1 MLKPFFS
8 NIGFYNKLMRPIN
21 TVINTNS
28 ELYKNNYQAMLEL
41 IKALDE
47 KKMESLYQGKERHL
61 QKAKSEG
68 KFTARE
74 RIDLLLDE
82 NSPFLE
88 LLPFAGIAGKNSEGG
103 STSVGGI
110 GLVNDRLIMVISN
123 VGTNKGGSV
132 NLPTLNK
139 SLRLGE
145 IAFENDLPMINLVE
159 SAGADLTEQA
169 KIFNYGGASFRD
181 ITRRSKAGI
190 ASVSVVFG
198 NSTAGG
204 AYVPGMSDYA
214 IFVKGNAKVFL
225 AGPPLVKMA
234 TNEVVDDES
243 LGGAEMH
250 SKISGVSD
258 YLAEDELDG
267 IRIAREIIANLR
279 KPDTHFIPSNNV
291 DEPLYKAEELLGI
304 VSADIKKPFEAREVI
319 ARIVDGSRF
328 SEFKPE
334 WGNTLVTGWAEI
346 HGYKVGIIANNGVLL
361 SESANKGAH
370 FIQLCNRNLTPILF
384 LQNITGFM
392 VGRTY
397 EEGAIIKN
405 GAKMINAVSN
415 SEVPSIT
422 IMMGASYG
430 AGNYAMNGRAYQ
442 PRFLFS
448 YPNSK
453 IAVMGPEQ
461 LSGVMEMIQ
470 RQAVEKMGGTYDED
484 QAKMFRAHLTGEVEK
499 QSNAFYASSQ
509 LWDDGVIDP
518 RETRNHLG
526 FCLAVVN
533 NKPITSNNQYGVF
546 RM

>member
-1 MLKPFFS
+1 MSVIATKVNTQSDLYKENYQSMLKLVEDLQA
-8 NIGFYNKLMRPIN
+8 K
-21 TVINTNS
+21 
-28 ELYKNNYQAMLEL
+28 YQEA
-41 IKALDE
+41 
-47 KKMESLYQGKERHL
+47 LYQGKERHIEKT
-61 QKAKSEG
+61 KAQG
-68 KFTARE
+68 KHTARE
-74 RIDLLLDE
+74 RIELLLDDD
-82 NSPFLE
+82 SPFME
-88 LLPFAGIAGKNSEGG
+88 LLPFAGIHGKNSEGG
-103 STSVGGI
+103 TTSVGGI
-110 GLVNDRLIMVISN
+110 GVVHGRLVMVISN

-132 NLPTLNK
+132 NLATLNK
-139 SLRLGE
+139 SMRLSE
-145 IAFENDLPMINLVE
+145 IAAENDLPVISMVE

-190 ASVSVVFG
+190 ASISIVFG
-198 NSTAGG
+198 NATAGG

-214 IFVKGNAKVFL
+214 IFVKNNAKVFL

-250 SKISGVSD
+250 SRISGVSD

-267 IRIAREIIANLR
+267 IRIARDIMRRLKPANPHHVPV
-279 KPDTHFIPSNNV
+279 KKVEAPK
-291 DEPLYKAEELLGI
+291 YKTNELLGI
-304 VSADIKKPFEAREVI
+304 VSADIKKPFDARELI
-319 ARIVDGSRF
+319 ARIVDASEF

-346 HGYKVGIIANNGVLL
+346 HGYPVGIIANNGVLF

-392 VGRTY
+392 VGRQY
-397 EEGAIIKN
+397 EEGGIIKH

-415 SEVPSIT
+415 SEVPAIT
-422 IMMGASYG
+422 VMIGASYG
-430 AGNYAMNGRAYQ
+430 AGNYAMSGRAYN

-461 LSGVMEMIQ
+461 LSGVMEMVQ
-470 RQAVEKMGGTYDED
+470 RQAVERMGGTFDEE
-484 QAKMFRAHLTGEVEK
+484 QAKMLRQHLMGEVEK
-499 QSNAFYASSQ
+499 TSNSWYASSQ

-518 RETRNHLG
+518 RETRNYLG

-533 NKPITSNNQYGVF
+533 NKPITSSNSYGVF